1 MKKTILLIP
10 MAGIG
15 KRFLDEGW
23 DIPKQLIQ
31 VGNKTMIEWS
41 MSCIDHTNV
50 TKIFI
55 VRRNQVDNYSIDI
68 FLKSK
73 FGNDSIIII
82 SETETEGTVSSCL
95 LAKEYIDNDSP
106 LAITTLDVF
115 FTPNFNPYDIDTNV
129 DGTILV
135 FNSDN
140 PAYSYSVLDS
150 DGFITETAEKVVLS
164 NNASVGLY
172 CFSKGSTFIKYA
184 EQMITQNIR
193 TRNEFYVCPLYNLLI
208 QDGLKINTSPVTSM
222 HLMGTPDELNNFLI
236 NSLPI
241 LTKK

>member
-1 MKKTILLIP
+1 MKKPILLIP

-31 VGNKTMIEWS
+31 VGNQTMIEWS

-55 VRRNQVDNYSIDI
+55 VRRDQVDNHSIDV
-68 FLKSK
+68 FLKEK
-73 FGNDSIIII
+73 FGADSIIVI
-82 SETETEGTVSSCL
+82 SESETEGTVSSCL
-95 LAKEYIDNDSP
+95 LAKDYIDNDSP

-115 FTPNFNPYDIDTNV
+115 FTPNFNLERDININV

-140 PAYSYSVLDS
+140 PAYSYSVLDNN
-150 DGFITETAEKVVLS
+150 GFVSKTAEKEVIS

-172 CFSKGSTFIKYA
+172 CFSKGSTFVKYA
-184 EQMITQNIR
+184 TRMIDQNIR

-208 QDGLKINTSPVTSM
+208 HDNLKINTLPVSSM
-222 HLMGTPDELNNFLI
+222 HLMGTPSELNNFLT

-241 LTKK
+241 LQ

>member
-1 MKKTILLIP
+1 MKKPILLIP

-23 DIPKQLIQ
+23 NIPKQLIQ

-41 MSCIDHTNV
+41 MSCIDYTNA

-55 VRRNQVDNYSIDI
+55 VRRDQVDNHSIDV
-68 FLKSK
+68 FLKEK
-73 FGNDSIIII
+73 FGIDSIIVI
-82 SETETEGTVSSCL
+82 SETETDGTVSSCL
-95 LAKEYIDNDSP
+95 LAKDYIDNDSP

-115 FTPNFNPYDIDTNV
+115 FTPNFNLERDIDNST

-140 PAYSYSVLDS
+140 PAYSYSVLD
-150 DGFITETAEKVVLS
+150 DNGFVTKTAEKEVIS

-172 CFSKGSTFIKYA
+172 CFTKGSTFVKYA
-184 EQMITQNIR
+184 EYMIEQNIR
-193 TRNEFYVCPLYNLLI
+193 TRNEFYICPLYNLLI
-208 QDGLKINTSPVTSM
+208 QNGLKINTLSVASM
-222 HLMGTPDELNNFLI
+222 HLMGTPSELDNFLT

-241 LTKK
+241 LQ